1 MFTQNALLMSRLKK
15 VLIGDQMAVERDSV
29 SQWAE
34 LQGLS
39 YDGSKDRRNFSVSG
53 VTAGRP
59 WKMECGSPT
68 RDFIKSKELLARA
81 SLHIP
86 EDVSILLMNRSLKES
101 LERRAYSLYTDTLQ
115 TTVDQNLP
123 LEMRWL
129 AMYDET
135 CWAGLPKAFW
145 TRYAVVAD
153 QVPHASS
160 WLTPNLVEL
169 LMSWPEPGPD
179 SEVPFV
185 MMLKRGKAYLR
196 MQYTPAD
203 LQTLEHA
210 AVIFT
215 AACDSAVAE
224 LSADITL

>member
-1 MFTQNALLMSRLKK
+1 MFIQDALMLDRLKK
-15 VLIGDQMAVERDSV
+15 VLMGEQMAVEPDSV
-29 SQWAE
+29 SHWAQ

-39 YDGSKDRRNFSVSG
+39 YDRSKDRRNFSLAG

-59 WKMECGSPT
+59 WKMECGAPT
-68 RDFIKSKELLARA
+68 RGFIKSKELLGRA

-86 EDVSILLMNRSLKES
+86 EDVSVMLMNRPLKEA
-101 LERRAYSLYTDTLQ
+101 LERRAYNLYTDTLQ

-129 AMYDET
+129 AMYEET
-135 CWAGLPKAFW
+135 AWAGLPKAFW

-153 QVPHASS
+153 QSPHASS
-160 WLTPNLVEL
+160 WLTPNLVDL

-185 MMLKRGKAYLR
+185 MMLKRGRAYLR
-196 MQYTPAD
+196 MQYTPDD
-203 LQTLEHA
+203 LPTLEHA

>member
-1 MFTQNALLMSRLKK
+1 MFTHDALLDRLKK
-15 VLIGDQMAVERDSV
+15 VLMGDQMAVERDSV
-29 SQWAE
+29 SHWAE

-39 YDGSKDRRNFSVSG
+39 YNGAKDRRSFSVDG

-59 WKMECGSPT
+59 WKMECGAPT
-68 RDFIKSKELLARA
+68 RDFIKSKELLASA

-86 EDVSILLMNRSLKES
+86 EGVSVLLMNRSLKET
-101 LERRAYSLYTDTLQ
+101 LERRAYGLYTDTLQ
-115 TTVDQNLP
+115 TTVDQSLP

-129 AMYDET
+129 AMYEET
-135 CWAGLPKAFW
+135 GWAGLPNAFW

-153 QVPHASS
+153 QAAHASS

-169 LMSWPEPGPD
+169 LMSWPEPSPD
-179 SEVPFV
+179 SGVPFV